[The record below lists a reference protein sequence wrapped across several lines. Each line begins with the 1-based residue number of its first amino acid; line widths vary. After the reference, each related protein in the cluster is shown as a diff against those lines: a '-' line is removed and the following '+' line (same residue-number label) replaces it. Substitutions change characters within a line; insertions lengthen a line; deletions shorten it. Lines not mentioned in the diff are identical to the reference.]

1 MFAERL
7 ICSWIG
13 AFGLAAGAFCQT
25 YVQFSID
32 AGPIPGSINQKGE
45 IAGTYVD
52 FANGFH
58 GFVRDPGGKITAFD
72 APGSFSSTRAISI
85 NAGGAITGTFIDTT
99 PPVVRTRAY
108 VRDPEGN
115 FTTFDPPGSVSTV
128 PQSINARGAISG
140 YYNESNQRLFGF
152 VLQPNGKITSID
164 PPGSISTQ
172 AFGINAKGAITG
184 YYSDG
189 HGTHGFLREPTGTI
203 ISFDVPEGTGTFPAS
218 INDAGAITGSY
229 INPGP
234 FPGSVP
240 RTFGFVR
247 DPDGNFT
254 SFDPGPRDTIPQII
268 NNEGAIAGFLEDLA
282 LDIFHGFVRS
292 PEGTSTVFDPPF
304 CFPGSTITGSI
315 LDKGSGS
322 MNDKGVIV
330 GACSLLTPP
339 FPTVGW
345 VRFP

>member
-72 APGSFSSTRAISI
+72 APGSFGSTRAISI

-128 PQSINARGAISG
+128 PHKASMPGAQSPAITMNRISGSSDSCVIPMERSLRSTRRAASHRRRSASTQRAPSQGTTRTGTERMAFCASLRGRSYPSTCRRARGHSQPASMTR
-140 YYNESNQRLFGF
+140 ERLR
-152 VLQPNGKITSID
+152 VV
-164 PPGSISTQ
+164 ISTPGHFPDPSLVLSVLCAIHMGNSRRSTLVLVTQ
-172 AFGINAKGAITG
+172 SRRLSTTKERLRAFWKTLPWTFFTVLCGRPRERVL
-184 YYSDG
+184 YS
-189 HGTHGFLREPTGTI
+189 TRRFA
-203 ISFDVPEGTGTFPAS
+203 FP
-218 INDAGAITGSY
+218 DR
-229 INPGP
+229 P
-234 FPGSVP
+234 
-240 RTFGFVR
+240 
-247 DPDGNFT
+247 
-254 SFDPGPRDTIPQII
+254 
-268 NNEGAIAGFLEDLA
+268 
-282 LDIFHGFVRS
+282 
-292 PEGTSTVFDPPF
+292 
-304 CFPGSTITGSI
+304 
-315 LDKGSGS
+315 
-322 MNDKGVIV
+322 
-330 GACSLLTPP
+330 
-339 FPTVGW
+339 
-345 VRFP
+345 